1 MPRSFLRRHNTQEV
15 FTRRKNGVVDT
26 VDTEV
31 RIGSLVL
38 PNPIVAASG
47 TFGHGDEVARL
58 CDPSRLGAVTTKS
71 QAPFAWN
78 GNPAPRLHPSPSGM
92 VNAVGLQGPGVDR
105 WLADDLPPL
114 VARGARVIAS
124 VWGHDTNDFV
134 KAASAVAA
142 ADGIV
147 AIEVNLSCPNLAHG
161 ELLAH
166 NSDATAATVR
176 AVVDVAGALPVLAKL
191 SPNATDVVTI
201 ASAAVDAGATG
212 LTLVNTMRAFLV
224 DADTRRPALG
234 AGNGGLSGPAIKPIA
249 LRIVHDVSGALP
261 GVPIVGT
268 GGVATGEDAVE
279 MLLAGATAVGV
290 GTATFLDP
298 RATLRIAAEL
308 TAWCAEHGVAR
319 VADLTGALEA
329 RDA

>member
-1 MPRSFLRRHNTQEV
+1 M
-15 FTRRKNGVVDT
+15 
-26 VDTEV
+26 

-58 CDPSRLGAVTTKS
+58 CDPAQLGAVTTKS
-71 QAPFAWN
+71 QAPFAWS
-78 GNPAPRLHPSPSGM
+78 GNPAPRLHPSASGM

-105 WLADDLPPL
+105 WLADDLPSL

-124 VWGHDTNDFV
+124 VWGHDTDDFA
-134 KAASAVAA
+134 KAASTVAS

-147 AIEVNLSCPNLAHG
+147 AIEINLSCPNLPHG

-166 NSDATAATVR
+166 DPVATGTTVR

-191 SPNATDVVTI
+191 SPNATDIVTI
-201 ASAAVDAGATG
+201 ARAANDAGATG

-249 LRIVHDVSGALP
+249 LRIVHDVSTALP
-261 GVPIVGT
+261 EVPIIGT

-290 GTATFLDP
+290 GTASFLDP

-308 TAWCAEHGVAR
+308 AAWCAEHGVAR
-319 VADLTGALEA
+319 VADLTGAMKGET
-329 RDA
+329 